1 MSQHQFASHL
11 RRELVELNSIIDR
24 KIVRG
29 RDYRA
34 EAQRHKEILRS
45 LSQMKQRNSL
55 SLNILSFFF

>member
-11 RRELVELNSIIDR
+11 RRELTELNSIIDR

-34 EAQRHKEILRS
+34 EAARHKEIMRS
-45 LSQMKQRNSL
+45 LSRMERGRSL
-55 SLNILSFFF
+55 SFNLLSFFL